1 MLNINLIREQIL
13 LRLPDSVWILSS
25 SDSMAEDNKE
35 LVYLEVEHF
44 GRITMYR
51 NFDIQ
56 ITYTNP
62 LNVRFEY
69 LREFF
74 DSRLKFEN
82 ASAYIYEDRISIFK
96 RVMSDHERSDFE
108 NSIQRAMNFIQA
120 ANTVMSFMEYSQSS
134 QKIENE

>member
-1 MLNINLIREQIL
+1 MSNLNLIREQIL

-25 SDSMAEDNKE
+25 SDSMAEDSKE

-82 ASAYIYEDRISIFK
+82 ASSYFYEDRISIFK
-96 RVMSDHERSDFE
+96 RVMSDHERNDFE
-108 NSIQRAMNFIQA
+108 NSMQRAMNFIQA
-120 ANTVMSFMEYSQSS
+120 ANTVMSFLEYSQSS
-134 QKIENE
+134 QNPEN